1 MIACQH
7 LQTKLIHLIVID
19 AIICAHINEVKPSQI
34 LAGGMQLDI
43 EKRFDRIEVKLDQL
57 TDTVAILARIDE
69 RLVSSH
75 KRLDRHEVRLD
86 LLEGNIRD
94 TETTVARAA
103 GKGMVIERAAWILF
117 AAAITVVGNFL

>member
-1 MIACQH
+1 MP
-7 LQTKLIHLIVID
+7 LQM
-19 AIICAHINEVKPSQI
+19 
-34 LAGGMQLDI
+34 LAVGMQLDI
-43 EKRFDRIEVKLDQL
+43 EKRFDRIEAKLDSL

-94 TETTVARAA
+94 AETAMARVS
-103 GKGMVIERAAWILF
+103 GKGMVAERAGWIVF
-117 AAAITVVGNFL
+117 AAVIAASAKFL

>member
-1 MIACQH
+1 M
-7 LQTKLIHLIVID
+7 T
-19 AIICAHINEVKPSQI
+19 
-34 LAGGMQLDI
+34 I
-43 EKRFDRIEVKLDQL
+43 EKRFDSIETKIDKLSE
-57 TDTVAILARIDE
+57 TVAILGRIDE

-103 GKGMVIERAAWILF
+103 GKGMVAERAAWILF
-117 AAAITVVGNFL
+117 AAAITVIGKFL